1 MAAARSKSRSKS
13 ESKGK
18 SKSHWLIKSE
28 PAKYAW
34 DRLVADGSTRW
45 DGVRNYEARNN
56 LAAMKKG
63 DLLLYYHSTEGKEI
77 VGVARVAKE
86 AYPDPTSDDE
96 RWVAV
101 DVAPVKA
108 LAKPVGLQDVKQDP
122 QLREMAL
129 VRRGRIS
136 VVPVTPDEF
145 RRVLAL
151 AGTSL
156 PR

>member
-1 MAAARSKSRSKS
+1 MAAAKSAKAKS
-13 ESKGK
+13 PAKSQ

-34 DRLVADGSTRW
+34 ERFAEDGTAQW

-63 DLLLYYHSTEGKEI
+63 DLVLYYHSTEGKEI
-77 VGVARVAKE
+77 VGIASVTRE
-86 AYPDPTSDDE
+86 AYPDPTTDDE

-101 DVAPVKA
+101 DVAPVVK
-108 LAKPVGLQDVKQDP
+108 LMKPVGLQDVKADEL
-122 QLREMAL
+122 LREMAL
-129 VRRGRIS
+129 GRRGRIS
-136 VVPVTPDEF
+136 VVPVTPAEF
-145 RRVLAL
+145 RRVLKLGAT
-151 AGTSL
+151 AL